1 MGLLRFARNDKKG
14 GNDPHFV
21 IARRCEER
29 RKQPKQSRGEVF
41 LGIASSLTLLAKTYK
56 ENGWQ

>member
-14 GNDPHFV
+14 GNDPPFV

-29 RKQPKQSRGEVF
+29 SKQPKQSRGEVF
-41 LGIASSLTLLAKTYK
+41 LGIASSPTLLAKT
-56 ENGWQ
+56 